1 MILLHEVEL
10 DILVWVLRGAEVS
23 NEAITRGEVGAE
35 KVVKQISLSWSGGA
49 QNPWHQVMRVV
60 SGEGTGGGS

>member
-1 MILLHEVEL
+1 M
-10 DILVWVLRGAEVS
+10 S
-23 NEAITRGEVGAE
+23 NEAIILGEVEAE

-60 SGEGTGGGS
+60 SGWRGDGGRILITDN